1 MCPQV
6 KTKRKGCCGN
16 DHQSRRKEEEIRT
29 KLYQV
34 RLLSLENDTLHKV
47 TAIGILCISENIA
60 AANIG
65 QAAKQLGLEERKL
78 SRGSGSI
85 DILIGIDHANM
96 HTGET
101 REAGNLVA
109 RHSPIG
115 WGVFGAAPGNRTQVN
130 KVLNV
135 RLSSPVDMT
144 EFWTTEAMSVAAKTC
159 KCNLNKMSP
168 IEQREKTIIEESC
181 EKGGKQWMV
190 PYPWKKDKEMLP
202 DNRTQALKMLVH
214 YICHNAVLRPD
225 KKSTPVRIVFNSS
238 ASYQGHKLN
247 DYWMKGPTDLKNR
260 IGSKNLHLQNEA
272 RGSSSRRPYWSDH
285 LSRCANSP
293 PYVI

>member
-1 MCPQV
+1 MKQV
-6 KTKRKGCCGN
+6 KIGIAAVHNENKSMLSMTEVEVLGTEGNRTRANVLLDSRAQVSLIRQCARKLKLKGKDAVVTTTKIGG
-16 DHQSRRKEEEIRT
+16 EEKEIRT

-34 RLLSLENDTLHKV
+34 RLLSLENNTLHKV
-47 TAIGILCISENIA
+47 TAIGIPCISENIA
-60 AANIG
+60 ATNIG
-65 QAAKQLGLEERKL
+65 QVAKQLGLEERKL

-85 DILIGIDHANM
+85 DILIGIDHAKM

-115 WGVFGAAPGNRTQVN
+115 WVVFGVAPGNRTQVN

-144 EFWTTEAMSVAAKTC
+144 EFWTTEAMGVAAKTC
-159 KCNLNKMSP
+159 KCNLDKMSP

-181 EKGGKQWMV
+181 QMVGKQWMV

-202 DNRTQALKMLVH
+202 DNRTQALKMLEATERRL
-214 YICHNAVLRPD
+214 IPFLLRNI
-225 KKSTPVRIVFNSS
+225 T
-238 ASYQGHKLN
+238 
-247 DYWMKGPTDLKNR
+247 
-260 IGSKNLHLQNEA
+260 SK
-272 RGSSSRRPYWSDH
+272 
-285 LSRCANSP
+285 
-293 PYVI
+293 